1 MPTLNSHTIT
11 HNLIVFNGVRECFAF
26 AKPLKPTTPAK
37 ACQRVCL
44 SLRTDERKES
54 TIAQHCIRAIAGEV
68 VKSKSVH
75 LINFCSGGQEIAL
88 KSATA
93 LILGRCGQFKSR

>member
-1 MPTLNSHTIT
+1 
-11 HNLIVFNGVRECFAF
+11 LIVFNGVRECFAF
-26 AKPLKPTTPAK
+26 AKLLKPTAPAK

-75 LINFCSGGQEIAL
+75 LINFCSGGQVIAS

-93 LILGRCGQFKSR
+93 LILERYRQA

>member
-1 MPTLNSHTIT
+1 MPTLQSHTIT

-26 AKPLKPTTPAK
+26 AKPLKPTAPAK

-54 TIAQHCIRAIAGEV
+54 MIAQHCIRAIAGEV
-68 VKSKSVH
+68 VNSRSVH
-75 LINFCSGGQEIAL
+75 LLNFCCGGQVIAS
-88 KSATA
+88 KTRTT
-93 LILGRCGQFKSR
+93 LILDRYPQAK